1 MQTVGEEEPQGEP
14 REEEV
19 AGKDEEEE
27 RLAVVVRVAAVVDID
42 DGRNAVALVVVVGY
56 ERGSCAVG
64 ELSSVVDVESLTA
77 KKRNQESCRRLRII
91 TAGSISAAKRKICEM
106 GGSAE
111 YDILS
116 LNTKVQS
123 TT

>member
-1 MQTVGEEEPQGEP
+1 MQTVGEEEPQGEL

-27 RLAVVVRVAAVVDID
+27 RLAVVVRVAAVADID
-42 DGRNAVALVVVVGY
+42 DGRNAVALVAVVGY

-64 ELSSVVDVESLTA
+64 ELSSVFDVESLTA

-91 TAGSISAAKRKICEM
+91 TAGSISLRSK
-106 GGSAE
+106 
-111 YDILS
+111 
-116 LNTKVQS
+116 T
-123 TT
+123 

>member
-1 MQTVGEEEPQGEP
+1 MDEEELKDE
-14 REEEV
+14 

-27 RLAVVVRVAAVVDID
+27 RLAVVVRGAAVVDID
-42 DGRNAVALVVVVGY
+42 DGRNAVALVAVVGY

-64 ELSSVVDVESLTA
+64 ELSSVVDVESSTA

-91 TAGSISAAKRKICEM
+91 TAGSISVAKRKICEM